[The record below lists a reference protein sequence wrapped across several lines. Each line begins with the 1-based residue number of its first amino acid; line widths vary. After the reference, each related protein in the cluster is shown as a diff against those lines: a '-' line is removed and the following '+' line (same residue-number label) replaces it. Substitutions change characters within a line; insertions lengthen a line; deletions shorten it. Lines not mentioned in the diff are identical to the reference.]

1 MSLACGCSDV
11 ACHWHVGAVTW
22 DIGSYRAGAQPKSK
36 GYFPAASFLLGRI
49 CHISKLRRL
58 LVLPLCV
65 CNLTT
70 TLATCAFPFG
80 PTRPRIPTVRSSKG
94 LAKLKFGLHNVR
106 IIVHK
111 LAPLQT
117 QRVFD
122 ICSQFSPLV
131 SDPIN
136 YFPALVMQ
144 FLSMLQMGLQRL

>member
-1 MSLACGCSDV
+1 MD
-11 ACHWHVGAVTW
+11 
-22 DIGSYRAGAQPKSK
+22 
-36 GYFPAASFLLGRI
+36 YFPAASFLFGCI
-49 CHISKLRRL
+49 CHISKPHRL

-70 TLATCAFPFG
+70 TCATCAFPYSLTH
-80 PTRPRIPTVRSSKG
+80 PQIPTVQSSKG
-94 LAKLKFGLHNVR
+94 LAKLKFGLHNVC

-111 LAPLQT
+111 LSPLQT

-131 SDPIN
+131 SNPIN

-144 FLSMLQMGLQRL
+144 FLSML